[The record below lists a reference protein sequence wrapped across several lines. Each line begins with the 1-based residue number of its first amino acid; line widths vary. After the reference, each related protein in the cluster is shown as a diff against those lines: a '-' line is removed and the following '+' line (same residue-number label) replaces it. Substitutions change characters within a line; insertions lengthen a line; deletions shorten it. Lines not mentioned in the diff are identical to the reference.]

1 MNELEIEIDIN
12 ETEDININ
20 TLTPKQKALRLNSL
34 IRLAK
39 GSVFTTHDLEEALTL
54 TRQLMKRQAMGMLI
68 SNIGFILTIFATVYL
83 IALLIEGK
91 LND

>member
-1 MNELEIEIDIN
+1 
-12 ETEDININ
+12 
-20 TLTPKQKALRLNSL
+20 
-34 IRLAK
+34 
-39 GSVFTTHDLEEALTL
+39 
-54 TRQLMKRQAMGMLI
+54 MGMLI